1 MGNLQIGL
9 FLRFLMQKKTRVLFV
24 CLGNI
29 CRSPLAEALFK
40 HKIKE
45 RKLENLFEADSCG
58 TSNYHIGDTPD
69 PRTIRNA
76 LKNGVTIDH
85 RGRQL
90 CTDDF
95 DKFDYIYVMDQ
106 SNKANSLRLAEEQH
120 HGKVILMR
128 TFDSLG
134 KGKDVPDPWSGG
146 EEGFQEVFEIL
157 NRSID
162 QLIDNL
168 SKELTSKRQVL

>member
-1 MGNLQIGL
+1 
-9 FLRFLMQKKTRVLFV
+9 MQKKTRVLFV

-45 RKLENLFEADSCG
+45 KKLEHFFEADSCG

-69 PRTIRNA
+69 PRTIKNA

-90 CTDDF
+90 CSADF
-95 DKFDYIYVMDQ
+95 DQFDYIYVMDK
-106 SNKANSLRLAEEQH
+106 SNRDNSLRLAQENH
-120 HGKVILMR
+120 HRIKVIMMR
-128 TFDSLG
+128 SFDAVD
-134 KGKDVPDPWSGG
+134 KGEDVPDPWAGG

-157 NRSID
+157 DRSID
-162 QLIDNL
+162 RLINKL
-168 SKELTSKRQVL
+168 SEGLALTRQVL